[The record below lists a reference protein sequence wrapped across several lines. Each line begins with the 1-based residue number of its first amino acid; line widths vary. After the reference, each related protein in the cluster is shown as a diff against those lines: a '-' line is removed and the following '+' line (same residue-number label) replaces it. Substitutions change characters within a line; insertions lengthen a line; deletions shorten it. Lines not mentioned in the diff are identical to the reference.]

1 MINTVDEVGRNGG
14 AGGSGGG
21 GRREGWRLVVEL

>member
-1 MINTVDEVGRNGG
+1 MG

-21 GRREGWRLVVEL
+21 GCGGGEVKRENTENETAFIGP